1 MYILYAHG
9 LWSTMWIIKNRPL
22 EVHYL
27 RVMYVSTHNGQS
39 IDDIWL
45 HKLKALCVCVCV
57 GIIKHKGKGM

>member
-1 MYILYAHG
+1 
-9 LWSTMWIIKNRPL
+9 MWIIKNRPL

-39 IDDIWL
+39 IDDVWL

-57 GIIKHKGKGM
+57 GIIKHKGVGM